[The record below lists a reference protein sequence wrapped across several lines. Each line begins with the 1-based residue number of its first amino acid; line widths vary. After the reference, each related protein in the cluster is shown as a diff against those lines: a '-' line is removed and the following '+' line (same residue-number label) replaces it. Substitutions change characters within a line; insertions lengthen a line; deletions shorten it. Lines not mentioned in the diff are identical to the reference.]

1 MANKYYFAAAFLL
14 GTAST
19 AAFVLPRSG
28 QSSSLSRL
36 QKETPT
42 PSFLL
47 PFQQFS
53 VEDVAARDVSMK
65 SAALSTVDMLVTSSI
80 FGVAVFATI
89 AANKKNVGEEVEE
102 GGDFSIPATKEAEA
116 VEEAVEEVVVVEPV
130 VEKKKLFKKPKVVK
144 EVKVPVVEEVKVPV
158 VVEEV
163 KVPVVEEVTDE
174 QIVEAVVEA
183 VAVAEVAIKSPTKIG
198 VKSPAKDISTM
209 RKSVTSTR
217 EGEEEKKRR
226 LAAAAKAK
234 QVPTKGKAAVEPVV
248 EEEEPPAVV
257 EEEAPAEPV
266 KECGRK
272 RKFLG
277 KLVKKTIKPWKK
289 WSDL

>member
-1 MANKYYFAAAFLL
+1 MMANKYYFAAAFLL

-19 AAFVLPRSG
+19 AAFVLPQSG

-65 SAALSTVDMLVTSSI
+65 SAALSTIDILVTSSI
-80 FGVAVFATI
+80 FGAAVFATI
-89 AANKKNVGEEVEE
+89 SANKKNMAEEVEE
-102 GGDFSIPATKEAEA
+102 GGDFSIPATEEAEA
-116 VEEAVEEVVVVEPV
+116 VEEVTEEVVVVEPV
-130 VEKKKLFKKPKVVK
+130 VEKKEPKVKEPKIVKEVKVSVVK
-144 EVKVPVVEEVKVPV
+144 EVKVPVVEEV
-158 VVEEV
+158 
-163 KVPVVEEVTDE
+163 TDE
-174 QIVEAVVEA
+174 EIVEAVVEA
-183 VAVAEVAIKSPTKIG
+183 VSVAEIAIKSPAKISI
-198 VKSPAKDISTM
+198 KSPAKDISTM

-266 KECGRK
+266 KASGRK

>member
-1 MANKYYFAAAFLL
+1 MMANKYYFAAAFLL

-19 AAFVLPRSG
+19 AAFVLPQSG

-36 QKETPT
+36 QKEKPI
-42 PSFLL
+42 PSFSL
-47 PFQQFS
+47 PFQKIS
-53 VEDVAARDVSMK
+53 VEDIATRDVSVK
-65 SAALSTVDMLVTSSI
+65 SALSTVDMLITSSI
-80 FGVAVFATI
+80 FGAAVYATVM
-89 AANKKNVGEEVEE
+89 AGQKKVEAGDTASEEVEE
-102 GGDFSIPATKEAEA
+102 SMDFSIPATEEAEA
-116 VEEAVEEVVVVEPV
+116 VEEVTEEVVVDEPV
-130 VEKKKLFKKPKVVK
+130 AEEEEP
-144 EVKVPVVEEVKVPV
+144 EVVEEA
-158 VVEEV
+158 E
-163 KVPVVEEVTDE
+163 VPVVEEVTDE
-174 QIVEAVVEA
+174 EIVEAVVEA
-183 VAVAEVAIKSPTKIG
+183 VSVAEIAIKSPAKISI
-198 VKSPAKDISTM
+198 KSPAKDISTM

-266 KECGRK
+266 KASGRK